1 MDMERDSTRDLD
13 DRLAALTLEE
23 KVALLAGIDLW
34 HIPEVTG
41 VGSIRMSDG
50 PNGIR
55 GISWSGPRSACIP
68 CGAALGATWDVA
80 TVNEVAGVLGKEA
93 AARGVQIHLAPTV
106 NLHRTPI
113 GGRNFECFAE
123 DPVLTAAMA
132 VAYVRGVQAHRVAS
146 CIKHFLANDTEFE
159 RNTISSEV
167 DERTL
172 REAYLVPFEDAVD
185 HADVRSVMS
194 SYNKLNGTYAG
205 EHPWLLTTVLRDEWD
220 FDGVVVS
227 DWLGT
232 HSTVEAL
239 AAGLDVEM
247 PGPPA
252 HRGEKLLDAVKN
264 GDATEADVDRAARRI
279 LQLAEWSGR
288 LDGGP
293 LPPDDS
299 PEDDATRDI
308 LRRAVASSAVLLK
321 NDGILPLASPES
333 VAVVG
338 PNAATPA
345 AHGGGSAAVRPYRI
359 VRPIDALRDR
369 FADVRHEP
377 GTTIYKGVP
386 PVGSSLLTGD
396 GATLEFQTEEGET
409 VAVTTSE
416 RLRYFWLG
424 APMVGVP
431 DKFKIHVSAE
441 IVPDVTGDWTFS
453 LSTTGSSQLFIDG
466 ALVVDNSNPDRGTM
480 FYGTASTEVTGT
492 IALEAGH
499 SYALTVDQHK
509 SSNITVAGL
518 LVGARSPLADDAFDL
533 AVEAARDAEVA
544 IVVVGTNDEWETEG
558 NDRTRM
564 DLPLDQDDLVRAV
577 AAVNPRTV
585 VVLNTG
591 SPVPMPWL
599 DDVAAVVQVWFGGQE
614 LGEGLADVLTG
625 VLEPSGRLPVTFP
638 RRLEDTPAF
647 LSHPGVDGRAPYDEG
662 LFFGHRWYDAREL
675 DVLFPFGHGLGY
687 GDVTYGDAR
696 FVGGA
701 VEVDVTNDAA
711 RATAETVQVYV
722 QLPEAQ
728 RRRPVRQLAGFTKVE
743 IAPGAT
749 VTARVELHRHHRQS
763 WAHGEWVDEP
773 GAVVLHVGRSS
784 RDLRSYVTV

>member
-1 MDMERDSTRDLD
+1 MDIDE
-13 DRLAALTLEE
+13 RLAALSLEE
-23 KVALLAGIDLW
+23 KVALLAGADLW
-34 HIPEVTG
+34 HIPAVTG
-41 VGSIRMSDG
+41 VGAIRMSDG
-50 PNGIR
+50 PNGVR
-55 GISWSGPRSACIP
+55 GISWSGSRSACIP
-68 CGAALGATWDVA
+68 CGSALGATWDPAV
-80 TVNEVAGVLGKEA
+80 VNEVAGVLGKEA

-132 VAYVRGVQAHRVAS
+132 VAYVRGVQAHGVAS
-146 CIKHFLANDTEFE
+146 CIKHLVANDTEFE

-172 REAYLVPFEDAVD
+172 REAYLLPFEDAVD
-185 HADVRSVMS
+185 HADVRAVMS
-194 SYNKLNGTYAG
+194 SYNRLNGTYAG

-252 HRGEKLLDAVKN
+252 HRGDKLLDAVRS
-264 GDATEADVDRAARRI
+264 GEATEADVDRAARRV

-288 LDGGP
+288 LDGGE

-299 PEDDATRDI
+299 SEDTATRSI
-308 LRRAVASSAVLLK
+308 LRRAVAASAVLLK
-321 NDGILPLASPES
+321 NDGILPLAEPPSS

-359 VRPIDALRDR
+359 VRPVDALRDR
-369 FADVRHEP
+369 FGDVRHEP
-377 GTTIYKGVP
+377 GTTIYRGVP
-386 PVGSSLLTGD
+386 PVGSNLLGPD
-396 GATLEFQTEEGET
+396 GATLEFQTEDGET

-431 DKFKIHVSAE
+431 DRFKVHVGATITPE
-441 IVPDVTGDWTFS
+441 VGGEWTFS
-453 LSTTGSSQLFIDG
+453 LVTTGPGQLFVDG
-466 ALVVDNSNPDRGTM
+466 ALVVDNADPVRGTA

-492 IALEAGH
+492 IVLEAGRE
-499 SYALTVDQHK
+499 YELTVDQHK
-509 SSNITVAGL
+509 SSGITVAGL
-518 LVGARSPLADDAFDL
+518 LVGARSPLAEDAFER
-533 AVEAARDAEVA
+533 AVAAAGEAEVA
-544 IVVVGTNDEWETEG
+544 IVVVGTNDEWESEG
-558 NDRTRM
+558 ADRTRM

-577 AAVNPRTV
+577 AAANPRTI

-614 LGEGLADVLTG
+614 LGDGLADVLTG
-625 VLEPSGRLPVTFP
+625 EAEPSGRLPVTFP
-638 RRLEDTPAF
+638 MRLEDTPAF
-647 LSHPGVDGRAPYDEG
+647 LTHPGHDGRAPYDER
-662 LFFGHRWYDAREL
+662 LFFGHRWYDARDI

-687 GDVTYGDAR
+687 GDVSYGDAR
-696 FVGGA
+696 FVDGA
-701 VEVDVTNDAA
+701 VEVDVTNASD
-711 RATAETVQVYV
+711 RATTETVQVYV
-722 QLPEAQ
+722 QLPETE
-728 RRRPVRQLAGFTKVE
+728 RRRPVRQLAGFAKVDV
-743 IAPGAT
+743 AAGAT
-749 VTARVELHRHHRQS
+749 ITARVELHRRHRQS
-763 WAHGEWVDEP
+763 WVGGEWVDEP

-784 RDLRSYVTV
+784 RDLRSFVTL